1 MSINISKTEARVE
14 FSKVANGV
22 IGISAIENR
31 LYLQEIKGIYKI
43 GGTVKEEDVIPRPI
57 VEMEFYSVKSIDAVV
72 EKLLEVRNNISPEA
86 NSFQLALAC

>member
-1 MSINISKTEARVE
+1 MSIKINTTEARVE

-22 IGISAIENR
+22 IAITGIENR

-43 GGTVKEEDVIPRPI
+43 GGKVKDEDIIPRPI
-57 VEMEFYSVKSIDAVV
+57 VELEFYSVKSIDALV